1 MIQTY
6 QSDQS
11 PSTWEMEVE
20 GWAVALGYDGSRTLP
35 AGAGFEDERRTQAK
49 EQKHPQKLEKVR
61 DQILP
66 DSPEG
71 STPAHILTSAL

>member
-20 GWAVALGYDGSRTLP
+20 EWTVALGYDGSRTLP
-35 AGAGFEDERRTQAK
+35 AGAGFEDERTQAK

-61 DQILP
+61 GQILL
-66 DSPEG
+66 DSLEG

>member
-11 PSTWEMEVE
+11 PSAWETEVE
-20 GWAVALGYDGSRTLP
+20 GRAVALRCDGGRTLP
-35 AGAGFEDERRTQAK
+35 AGAGFEDKRTQAK
-49 EQKHPQKLEKVR
+49 EQKHLQKLEKVR
-61 DQILP
+61 GQILR